1 MKMLHLPEF
10 HGLESVAHAHLSV
23 AKLFFL
29 YAMPLSIIPPLMLY
43 YAGTMYGGKELLLE
57 FTNPQ
62 LQTIG
67 VVFFVTEIIMLFTMA
82 AIIRRI
88 SGVIE
93 LHTSFEDAF
102 KLAVIAPTPLWLAP
116 LFLFIPSFLLNLTVG
131 ALALMATG
139 VLIYYSVP
147 SILKVEEKG
156 HAMLLSGWIC
166 TAGMVAWAAMM
177 YLTLLTWN
185 AVTSSLPL

>member
-10 HGLESVAHAHLSV
+10 HGLEYVARAHLSV

-29 YAMPLSIIPPLMLY
+29 YALPLSIIPPLMLY
-43 YAGTMYGGKELLLE
+43 YAGTMYRENLLLD
-57 FTNPQ
+57 FTSPQ

-67 VVFFVTEIIMLFTMA
+67 VVFFVTELLMLFAMA
-82 AIIRRI
+82 ALIQRI
-88 SGVIE
+88 GEVID
-93 LHTSFEDAF
+93 LHPSFEDAF

-116 LFLFIPSFLLNLTVG
+116 LFLFIPSFTVNLLVG
-131 ALALMATG
+131 PLALIAAG
-139 VLIYYSVP
+139 GLIYYSVP
-147 SILKVEEKG
+147 SVLKVEEKG

-166 TAGMVAWAAMM
+166 SAGMVAWAAMM

>member
-10 HGLESVAHAHLSV
+10 HGLEHVARAHLSV

-29 YAMPLSIIPPLMLY
+29 YALPLSIIPPLMLY
-43 YAGTMYGGKELLLE
+43 YAGTMYRGALLLD
-57 FTNPQ
+57 FTSAQ

-67 VVFFVTEIIMLFTMA
+67 VVFFITELVMLFAMA
-82 AIIRRI
+82 ALIQRI
-88 SGVIE
+88 GEVIE
-93 LHTSFEDAF
+93 FHPSFEDAF

-116 LFLFIPSFLLNLTVG
+116 LFLFIPSFTVNLLVG
-131 ALALMATG
+131 PLALIAAG
-139 VLIYYSVP
+139 GLIYYSVP
-147 SILKVEEKG
+147 SVLKVEEKG

-166 TAGMVAWAAMM
+166 SAGMVAWAAMM

-185 AVTSSLPL
+185 AVTSSLPF